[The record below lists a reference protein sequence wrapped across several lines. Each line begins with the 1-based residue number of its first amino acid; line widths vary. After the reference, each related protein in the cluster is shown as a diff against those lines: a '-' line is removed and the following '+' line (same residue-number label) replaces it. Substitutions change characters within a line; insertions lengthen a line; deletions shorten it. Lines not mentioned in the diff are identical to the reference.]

1 MAEADNFGR
10 EIIQLAAAKNLPP
23 ADLVVALSAVL
34 GAACVMA
41 GDGSLDVVKA
51 TLDDVYD
58 RAVKAPRSSGESTEI
73 ERLRAALRAADTY
86 FRGVSPDRNAQTEA
100 ECEATVDHIAEM
112 VAAALASEKR
122 DIPE

>member
-58 RAVKAPRSSGESTEI
+58 RAVKAPSVEGDTE
-73 ERLRAALRAADTY
+73 
-86 FRGVSPDRNAQTEA
+86 
-100 ECEATVDHIAEM
+100 
-112 VAAALASEKR
+112 
-122 DIPE
+122 